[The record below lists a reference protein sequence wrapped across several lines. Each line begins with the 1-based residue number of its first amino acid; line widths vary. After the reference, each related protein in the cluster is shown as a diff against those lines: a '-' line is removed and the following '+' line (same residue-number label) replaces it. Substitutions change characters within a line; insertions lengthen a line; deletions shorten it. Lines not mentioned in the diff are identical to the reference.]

1 MSGERNFSISVP
13 SASAFDSRGIWL
25 RNSNFSRM
33 SWTFGENPSRI
44 GHEVVSE
51 LLLARP
57 RLQVREL
64 EGRGVV
70 KILAGGLAQ
79 RLVLIDDLRGI
90 QPGLH
95 LQDGRLGRLQH
106 RVEAAQDGHRQDH
119 VAILAANIKVAQDVV
134 GDPPDE
140 VGDPVQIAVRHRR
153 RPLRSPVRR

>member
-1 MSGERNFSISVP
+1 VNVRREPV
-13 SASAFDSRGIWL
+13 
-25 RNSNFSRM
+25 
-33 SWTFGENPSRI
+33 EI

-79 RLVLIDDLRGI
+79 CLVLIDDLRGI

-153 RPLRSPVRR
+153 PLRSPVRR